1 MPKFKVFVN
10 GRNYWVNLD
19 GERRRFGFY
28 TTRFVEAAS
37 PEEAEERAV
46 QLLREDAELT
56 AAILNDASDPPGAL
70 RRGDRKARV
79 VPRREASRHRSR
91 MVQGRRRC
99 VGELSTAPYRHGPAV
114 L

>member
-10 GRNYWVNLD
+10 GRNYWVDLD

-46 QLLREDAELT
+46 QLPREDA
-56 AAILNDASDPPGAL
+56 
-70 RRGDRKARV
+70 
-79 VPRREASRHRSR
+79 
-91 MVQGRRRC
+91 
-99 VGELSTAPYRHGPAV
+99 
-114 L
+114 